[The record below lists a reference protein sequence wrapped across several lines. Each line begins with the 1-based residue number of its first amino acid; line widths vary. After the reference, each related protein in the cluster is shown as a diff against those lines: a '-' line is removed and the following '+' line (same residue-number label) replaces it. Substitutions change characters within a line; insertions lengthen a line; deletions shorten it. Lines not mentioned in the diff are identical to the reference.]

1 MQSEESA
8 IIVDGVSYD
17 NIKDLARAFNLKY
30 TTVRA
35 RIKNLGWTYEQ
46 AVNLKERKIEHKG
59 NYSEVTVQGNTFKS
73 M

>member
-1 MQSEESA
+1 MVSEKNM
-8 IIVDGVSYD
+8 IVVNGTTYD

-46 AVNLKERKIEHKG
+46 AVNLKERKVEHKG
-59 NYSEVTVQGNTFKS
+59 NYSEVTV
-73 M
+73 